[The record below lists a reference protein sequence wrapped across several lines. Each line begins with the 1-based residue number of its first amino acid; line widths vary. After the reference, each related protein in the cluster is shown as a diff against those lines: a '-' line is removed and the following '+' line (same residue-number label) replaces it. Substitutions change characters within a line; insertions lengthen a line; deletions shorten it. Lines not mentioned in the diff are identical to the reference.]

1 MTRVVV
7 SQAAQSD
14 VETIIVDLALKA
26 GHATAV

>member
-14 VETIIVDLALKA
+14 VETIIVDLALKV